1 MNRISIFAKIT
12 PKRGYQNEARQALL
26 ELIVPTLDEDGCYVF
41 RLHEDGE
48 GYLYLYE
55 EFESEAALKMHMDKP
70 YTKAV
75 LAQYETWLAAPIEV
89 TRMIRLA

>member
-12 PKRGYQNEARQALL
+12 PKPEYLNETRQALL
-26 ELIVPTLDEDGCYVF
+26 ELILPTLDEDGCHVF
-41 RLHEDGE
+41 RLHEDGG

-55 EFESEAALKMHMDKP
+55 EFESEAALMIHSEKP

-75 LAQYETWLAAPIEV
+75 FAQYETWLAAPVESS
-89 TRMIRLA
+89 RMIRLA